1 MNTINDTLMNN
12 LNFPSQVDIEVPL
25 FTFVINLVLSGFLSI
40 LLGLLYTHYGNVL
53 SNRKY
58 FSKNFF
64 IITTTTMVIITV
76 VKSSLALSLGLV
88 GALSIIRFR
97 AAIKEPEELGYLFL
111 AIAIG
116 LGFGADQTLITITA
130 FIVISLSII
139 LLNIRK
145 VNEIIKNEALLSI
158 TSDNDKIE
166 LEKISDILN
175 KNCDLVTLKRY
186 DDRSEMKEFLF
197 SISVSSL
204 ENLDAI
210 KSQIKTLSPKCTIS
224 YLHAEQ

>member
-1 MNTINDTLMNN
+1 
-12 LNFPSQVDIEVPL
+12 
-25 FTFVINLVLSGFLSI
+25 
-40 LLGLLYTHYGNVL
+40 
-53 SNRKY
+53 
-58 FSKNFF
+58 
-64 IITTTTMVIITV
+64 
-76 VKSSLALSLGLV
+76 V